1 MNNYQAVILFC
12 GIDAIAILIVARILF
27 NSIMRRINTL
37 EHSVKVIAPRPES
50 DHTFDALVWQM
61 NRMDDAYSAK
71 IAELTARIEE
81 LTAQGQEVER
91 SVSRAFMRSDSDAKT
106 IAGLTRALQAFAP
119 RADRR

>member
-12 GIDAIAILIVARILF
+12 GIDAIALLILLRFTYRSFVHQIQFSRDYADRA
-27 NSIMRRINTL
+27 NSRCQ
-37 EHSVKVIAPRPES
+37 
-50 DHTFDALVWQM
+50 FDIDM
-61 NRMDDAYSAK
+61 MKERMAKMDAAYSTK
-71 IAELTARIEE
+71 IAELTAKIDE
-81 LTAQGQEVER
+81 LNAQGQEVER